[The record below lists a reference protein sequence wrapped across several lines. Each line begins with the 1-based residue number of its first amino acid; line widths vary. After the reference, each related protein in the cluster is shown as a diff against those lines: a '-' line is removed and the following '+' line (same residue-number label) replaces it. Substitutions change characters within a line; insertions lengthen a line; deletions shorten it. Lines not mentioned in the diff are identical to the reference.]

1 MFSFCLLLNS
11 FFFLFL
17 ENYGVRKLE
26 GVFAIF
32 IGTMG
37 FSFAWMFFDTK
48 PSEEELLMGKI
59 SLLLFIRNT
68 EKDSML

>member
-68 EKDSML
+68 GKDSML

>member
-48 PSEEELLMGKI
+48 PNEEELLMGKI

-68 EKDSML
+68 GKDSML

>member
-1 MFSFCLLLNS
+1 
-11 FFFLFL
+11 L

-37 FSFAWMFFDTK
+37 LSFAWMFFDTK
-48 PSEEELLMGKI
+48 PNEEELIMGTNL
-59 SLLLFIRNT
+59 SHY
-68 EKDSML
+68 M